1 VNSLTLSA
9 AALFAGVVSFLSPC
23 VLPLVPGYLSMV
35 SGVGAQ
41 ELREGRAPRPALMW
55 HGLVFVL
62 GFSLV
67 FISFGAI
74 ASSIGQVLAR
84 HMALLSQVAG
94 IIIIVFGLHLTR
106 LVPLRWLYANRQ
118 LDALF
123 RNKGPWG
130 AFLIGIAFGLGWTPC
145 VGPVLAG
152 ILALAASEATLAKG
166 IALLSLYSLG
176 LAVPFLAT
184 SLAVDRFL
192 SVYQRLRHHLSRV
205 EFAAGTLMIAVG
217 ILVLTRHLTV
227 VNAWLSD
234 IPIFRSMAE
243 HFL

>member
-41 ELREGRAPRPALMW
+41 ELREGRAPRPALLW

-67 FISFGAI
+67 FVSFGAI
-74 ASSIGQVLAR
+74 ASSIGQALAR
-84 HMALLSQVAG
+84 HMTLLSEVAG
-94 IIIIVFGLHLTR
+94 VIIIVFGLHLTR
-106 LVPLRWLYANRQ
+106 LVPLRWLYANQQ

-130 AFLIGIAFGLGWTPC
+130 AFLIGLAFGLGWTPC

-152 ILALAASEATLAKG
+152 ILALAASEATLGKG
-166 IALLSLYSLG
+166 VALLSLYSLG

-184 SLAVDRFL
+184 ALAVSRFL
-192 SVYQRLRHHLSRV
+192 SVYRRFRHHLPRL

-217 ILVLTRHLTV
+217 VLVLARHLTV
-227 VNAWLSD
+227 INAWLSD

>member
-1 VNSLTLSA
+1 
-9 AALFAGVVSFLSPC
+9 LFAGVVSFLSPC

-41 ELREGRAPRPALMW
+41 ELGVGRAPRPALVW
-55 HGLVFVL
+55 HGLVFVFA
-62 GFSLV
+62 FSLV
-67 FISFGAI
+67 FISLGAI
-74 ASSIGQVLAR
+74 ASSIGQTLTR
-84 HMALLSQVAG
+84 HMVLLSQVAG
-94 IIIIVFGLHLTR
+94 VIIIVFGLHLTR
-106 LVPLRWLYANRQ
+106 LAPLRWLYASRQ
-118 LDALF
+118 LHPLF
-123 RNKGPWG
+123 RSKGPWS
-130 AFLIGIAFGLGWTPC
+130 ALLIGLAFGLGWTPC

-152 ILALAASEATLAKG
+152 ILALAASEATLGKG
-166 IALLSLYSLG
+166 VALLSLYSVG

-184 SLAVDRFL
+184 ALAVGRFL

-234 IPIFRSMAE
+234 IPIVRSMAE